1 MSTREKLS
9 CKQRCP
15 AKVQLELFYLS
26 LSVTKLRKNNMKTN
40 QLMIEVMMLAL
51 VFSQLWPLGC
61 SIIRASTS
69 SALIDTFENTHS
81 GEKSRLLHCPCIT
94 SLSADPQKTSDG
106 GEDLKG

>member
-1 MSTREKLS
+1 
-9 CKQRCP
+9 
-15 AKVQLELFYLS
+15 
-26 LSVTKLRKNNMKTN
+26 MKTN